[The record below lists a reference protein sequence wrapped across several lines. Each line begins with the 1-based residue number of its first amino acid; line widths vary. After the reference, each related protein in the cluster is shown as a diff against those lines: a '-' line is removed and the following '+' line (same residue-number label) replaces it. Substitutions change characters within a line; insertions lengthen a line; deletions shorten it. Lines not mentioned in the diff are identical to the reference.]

1 MERTEIAKNYF
12 AQKCH
17 CSQAVLASFADA
29 LGITEET
36 ALKFGACFGGGMRK
50 GEVCGACT
58 GALMALGMKFGMSEI
73 GDFKKQQIA
82 DGYARRFLD
91 EFAKQN
97 GSYLCRD
104 LLKRNLAS
112 DEERQKAREEGLFAS
127 VCPKMIESAVRI
139 SEQMMQEK
147 V

>member
-17 CSQAVLASFADA
+17 CLQAVLASFADV

-36 ALKFGACFGGGMRK
+36 ALKFGSCFGGGMRK

-58 GALMALGMKFGMSEI
+58 GALMALGMKFGMSEV
-73 GDFKKQQIA
+73 GDFDKQQIA
-82 DGYARRFLD
+82 DRYARRFLD
-91 EFAKQN
+91 EFAMQN

-104 LLKRNLAS
+104 MLKRNLAS
-112 DEERQKAREEGLFAS
+112 EEERQKAREEGLFAS
-127 VCPKMIESAVRI
+127 VCPKMIESAVCI
-139 SEQMMQEK
+139 VEQMIQDK
-147 V
+147 A

>member
-12 AQKCH
+12 AQNCH

-36 ALKFGACFGGGMRK
+36 ALKLGSCFGGGMRK

-58 GALMALGMKFGMSEI
+58 GALMALGMKFGMSEV
-73 GDFKKQQIA
+73 GDLENQQIA
-82 DGYARRFLD
+82 DGYARLFLD

-112 DEERQKAREEGLFAS
+112 DDERQKAREEGLFVS
-127 VCPKMIESAVRI
+127 VCPKIIESAVRI

>member
-36 ALKFGACFGGGMRK
+36 ALKFGSCFGGGMRK

-58 GALMALGMKFGMSEI
+58 GALMALGMKFGMSEV
-73 GDFKKQQIA
+73 GDLENQQIA

-97 GSYLCRD
+97 GSYLCRN

-112 DEERQKAREEGLFAS
+112 DEERQKAREEGLFAL
-127 VCPKMIESAVRI
+127 VCPKMI
-139 SEQMMQEK
+139 
-147 V
+147 

>member
-17 CSQAVLASFADA
+17 CSQAVLASFADV

-36 ALKFGACFGGGMRK
+36 ALKFGSCFGGGMRK

-58 GALMALGMKFGMSEI
+58 GALMALGMKFGMSEV
-73 GDFKKQQIA
+73 GDTENQQIA

-91 EFAKQN
+91 EFARQN

-147 V
+147 A